1 MRIRLIVVL
10 ASAQEDNADVVM
22 DMANFLWVPR
32 GVAIKGEFA
41 RTIQEVFQTRVRDAD
56 FSRSEDVRQL
66 VNRRINNM
74 TRGHIQEILPP
85 GKKCAPATSV
95 VPCCSMSTVADKLT
109 VLEKTT
115 SN

>member
-1 MRIRLIVVL
+1 MRIPLIV

-85 GKKCAPATSV
+85 GKNV
-95 VPCCSMSTVADKLT
+95 HLQHLLLHVICSRQIDSLREDYINLMSI
-109 VLEKTT
+109 
-115 SN
+115 NF